1 MTTRDTGLT
10 GSSNTFDTSSSA
22 SQHSALIDQ
31 HHHDHNSAMSATT
44 VYSAPYYPPATYNHN
59 QSNPPLI
66 YRRPSQ
72 PGLPTSSAQCTPVP
86 ASASFTVSDQQAS
99 NPVRNHTGPPIT
111 PSTLQQFAPTLSHP
125 VIRTNSST
133 PITHTLSQPHP
144 RIPYS
149 TPPTPINTG
158 VHLDIVNHPVTDI
171 VTMLAAK
178 LQNLITTNDRLKH
191 SSSSSGTVFQT
202 STSSNKADPRL
213 LSFHARNIPSITIT
227 AYLNRILKYCPTD
240 PEVFISVLV
249 YFDRILRIASDHA
262 QPIFGSYYSSFSVSH
277 TPTLVRSTL
286 PVPAHDDTFTIDSF
300 NVHRLVITTIAVAT
314 KFFSDQFY
322 TNSRY
327 ARVRIPSLHLTIGR
341 RLTPPRIKP
350 SRTPIP
356 HPPRFQS
363 DDSTRRNP
371 ILCRPSPTI
380 LVN

>member
-10 GSSNTFDTSSSA
+10 GSSNTLDSSLSSS
-22 SQHSALIDQ
+22 SNSTLIEQQQQQNPDPNNNN
-31 HHHDHNSAMSATT
+31 DAMSTTT

-72 PGLPTSSAQCTPVP
+72 PGLPTSSAHCTPVP
-86 ASASFTVSDQQAS
+86 SSTSFSVSDQQQGS
-99 NPVRNHTGPPIT
+99 NTLRTRTGPPHP
-111 PSTLQQFAPTLSHP
+111 PSMLQQYAPALQHSS
-125 VIRTNSST
+125 IRTNTNT
-133 PITHTLSQPHP
+133 PVTHTLSQPHP

-149 TPPTPINTG
+149 TPPTPIDP
-158 VHLDIVNHPVTDI
+158 VLHLDIVNHPVTEI
-171 VTMLAAK
+171 VSMLAAK
-178 LQNLITTNDRLKH
+178 LQNLITTNDRIKH
-191 SSSSSGTVFQT
+191 SSSSSGTIF
-202 STSSNKADPRL
+202 STSMSSSKADPRL

-262 QPIFGSYYSSFSVSH
+262 QPIFGSYYPTFNVSH
-277 TPTLVRSTL
+277 TSTLVRTTL
-286 PVPAHDDTFTIDSF
+286 PLPAHDDTFTIDSF

-327 ARVRIPSLHLTIGR
+327 ARVRTPSQ
-341 RLTPPRIKP
+341 K
-350 SRTPIP
+350 
-356 HPPRFQS
+356 
-363 DDSTRRNP
+363 
-371 ILCRPSPTI
+371 
-380 LVN
+380 